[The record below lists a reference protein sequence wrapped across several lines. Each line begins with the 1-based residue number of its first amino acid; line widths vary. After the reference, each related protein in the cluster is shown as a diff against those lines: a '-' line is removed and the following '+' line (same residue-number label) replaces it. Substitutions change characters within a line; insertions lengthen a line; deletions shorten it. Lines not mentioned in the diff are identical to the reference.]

1 MLRRAIQIK
10 DSLDLFVQRNSEQ
23 SFTEKTLFDS
33 QMTVDDWN
41 YAKGVIAF
49 MEPLEELMM
58 SLQGREMS
66 GILYKL

>member
-1 MLRRAIQIK
+1 
-10 DSLDLFVQRNSEQ
+10 
-23 SFTEKTLFDS
+23 
-33 QMTVDDWN
+33 MTVDDWN
-41 YAKGVIAF
+41 YAKEVIAF